1 MNTLEAIKTRR
12 STRKF
17 KSVAVPDE
25 ILEKIIEAGRFAPCG
40 GNSQT
45 THFIVISNKEILNE
59 LAQLVCTAFSK
70 MEIKLDTYK
79 SLAAAINASKKGNF
93 IFHYNAPVLIIT
105 ANKIGYG
112 NNMADCVCAIENMM
126 LTANELNLGS
136 CYINQLH
143 WLGENPDVREYL
155 IKLGLGSDETICAS
169 MVIGFPD
176 TKDGLPIRTERNITG
191 NIVTYIK

>member
-1 MNTLEAIKTRR
+1 MNTWEAIKTRR

-25 ILEKIIEAGRFAPCG
+25 ILEKIIEAGRVAPCG

-45 THFIVISNKEILNE
+45 THFIVITDKKILNE
-59 LAQLVCTAFSK
+59 LAELVCTTFSK
-70 MEIKLDTYK
+70 MEIKPDTYK

-93 IFHYNAPVLIIT
+93 VFHYNAPVLIIA

-143 WLGENPDVREYL
+143 WLDENPDVREHL
-155 IKLGLGSDETICAS
+155 LKLGLKEDETVCAS
-169 MVIGFPD
+169 MVIGFSD
-176 TKDGLPIRTERNITG
+176 TKDGLPIRSERNITG

>member
-1 MNTLEAIKTRR
+1 MNTFEAIKTRR

-25 ILEKIIEAGRFAPCG
+25 ILEKIIEAGRVAPCG

-45 THFIVISNKEILNE
+45 THFIVITDKKILNE
-59 LAQLVCTAFSK
+59 LAELVCTTFSK
-70 MEIKLDTYK
+70 MEIKPDTYK

-93 IFHYNAPVLIIT
+93 VFHYNAPVLIIT
-105 ANKIGYG
+105 TNKIGYG

-126 LTANELNLGS
+126 IEANELNLGS

-143 WLGENPDVREYL
+143 WLDENPDVREYL
-155 IKLGLGSDETICAS
+155 LKLGLKEDETICAS
-169 MVIGFPD
+169 MAIGFPD
-176 TKDGLPIRTERNITG
+176 TKDGLPIRSERNITG
-191 NIVTYIK
+191 NIVTYIR

>member
-17 KSVAVPDE
+17 KQEPILDE

-45 THFIVISNKEILNE
+45 THFIVISNKKILNE
-59 LAQLVCTAFSK
+59 LAELVCTTFSK
-70 MEIKLDTYK
+70 MEIKPDTYK

-93 IFHYNAPVLIIT
+93 VFHYNAPVLIIT
-105 ANKIGYG
+105 TNKIGYG

-126 LTANELNLGS
+126 IEANELNLGS

-143 WLGENPDVREYL
+143 WLDENPDVREYL
-155 IKLGLGSDETICAS
+155 LKLGLKEDETICAS
-169 MVIGFPD
+169 MAIGFPD
-176 TKDGLPIRTERNITG
+176 TKDGLPIRSERNITG